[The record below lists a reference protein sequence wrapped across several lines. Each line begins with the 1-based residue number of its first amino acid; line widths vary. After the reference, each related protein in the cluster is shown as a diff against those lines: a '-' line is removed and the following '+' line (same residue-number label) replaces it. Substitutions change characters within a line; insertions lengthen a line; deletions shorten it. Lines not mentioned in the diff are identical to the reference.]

1 MINKSLLKIIFIC
14 SFIVGG
20 ILGIIPLIP
29 AFTWVAFLAVMFLVA
44 PFIII
49 YLKRLNI
56 IKTIE
61 TEKCLLI
68 GAISGISAFLGFSV
82 IYFPIAFILNLIF
95 KIQSFLWIKV
105 IFMNIGFLIPMI
117 ILISLL
123 CGLMNTFSGFLTV
136 YFYEYFKPRNR
147 G

>member
-1 MINKSLLKIIFIC
+1 MINKALLKIIFIC
-14 SFIVGG
+14 SFIIGG
-20 ILGIIPLIP
+20 ILGLIPLIP
-29 AFTWVAFLAVMFLVA
+29 AFIWIAFLAVMFLVA

-49 YLKRLNI
+49 YLKKLNLI
-56 IKTIE
+56 SNVE
-61 TEKCLLI
+61 TERCMFI
-68 GAISGISAFLGFSV
+68 GAISGASAFLGFAT

-117 ILISLL
+117 ILIALL
-123 CGLMNTFSGFLTV
+123 CGLMNTFSGFLTA
-136 YFYEYFKPRNR
+136 YLYEYFKPRNR

>member
-1 MINKSLLKIIFIC
+1 MINKALLKIIFIC
-14 SFIVGG
+14 SFIIGG
-20 ILGIIPLIP
+20 ILGLIPLIP
-29 AFTWVAFLAVMFLVA
+29 AFIWIAFLAVMFLVA

-49 YLKRLNI
+49 YLKKLKLISNV
-56 IKTIE
+56 E
-61 TEKCLLI
+61 TERCMFI
-68 GAISGISAFLGFSV
+68 GAISGASAFLGFAT

-117 ILISLL
+117 ILIALL
-123 CGLMNTFSGFLTV
+123 CGLMNTFSGFLTA
-136 YFYEYFKPRNR
+136 YLYEYFKPRNR

>member
-1 MINKSLLKIIFIC
+1 MINKALLKIIFIC
-14 SFIVGG
+14 SFIIGG

-29 AFTWVAFLAVMFLVA
+29 AFTWIAFLAVMFLVA

-49 YLKRLNI
+49 YLHKLKLI
-56 IKTIE
+56 EVIE
-61 TEKCLLI
+61 TEKCLTI
-68 GAISGISAFLGFSV
+68 GAISGASAFLGFSV

-117 ILISLL
+117 ILIALL
-123 CGLMNTFSGFLTV
+123 CGLMNTFSGFLTA
-136 YFYEYFKPRNR
+136 YLYEYFKPRNR

>member
-1 MINKSLLKIIFIC
+1 MINKALLKIIFIC
-14 SFIVGG
+14 SFIIGG
-20 ILGIIPLIP
+20 ILGLISLIP
-29 AFTWVAFLAVMFLVA
+29 AFIWIAFLAVMFLVA

-49 YLKRLNI
+49 YLKKLNLI
-56 IKTIE
+56 SNVE
-61 TEKCLLI
+61 TERCMFI
-68 GAISGISAFLGFSV
+68 GAISGASAFLGFAT

-117 ILISLL
+117 ILIALL
-123 CGLMNTFSGFLTV
+123 CGLMNTFSGFLTA
-136 YFYEYFKPRNR
+136 YLYEYFKPRNR

>member
-1 MINKSLLKIIFIC
+1 MINKALLKIIFIC
-14 SFIVGG
+14 SFIIGG
-20 ILGIIPLIP
+20 ILGVIPLIP
-29 AFTWVAFLAVMFLVA
+29 AFIWAAFLAVMFLVA

-49 YLKRLNI
+49 YLKKLNL
-56 IKTIE
+56 IKDVE
-61 TEKCLLI
+61 TEKCMVI

-105 IFMNIGFLIPMI
+105 IFTNFGFLIPMV

-123 CGLMNTFSGFLTV
+123 CGLMNTFSGFLTA

>member
-1 MINKSLLKIIFIC
+1 MINKALLKIIFIC
-14 SFIVGG
+14 SFIIGG
-20 ILGIIPLIP
+20 ILGLIPLIP
-29 AFTWVAFLAVMFLVA
+29 AFIWIAFLAVMFLVA

-49 YLKRLNI
+49 YLKKLKLISNV
-56 IKTIE
+56 E
-61 TEKCLLI
+61 TERCMFI
-68 GAISGISAFLGFSV
+68 GAISGASTFLGFAT

-117 ILISLL
+117 ILIALL
-123 CGLMNTFSGFLTV
+123 CGLMNTFSGFLTA
-136 YFYEYFKPRNR
+136 YLYEYFKPRNR

>member
-1 MINKSLLKIIFIC
+1 MINKALLKIIFIC
-14 SFIVGG
+14 SFIIGG
-20 ILGIIPLIP
+20 ILGLIPLIP
-29 AFTWVAFLAVMFLVA
+29 AFIWIAFLAVMFLVA

-49 YLKRLNI
+49 YLKKLNLI
-56 IKTIE
+56 SNVE
-61 TEKCLLI
+61 TERCMFI
-68 GAISGISAFLGFSV
+68 GSISGASAFLGFAT

-117 ILISLL
+117 ILIALL
-123 CGLMNTFSGFLTV
+123 CGLMNTFSGFLTA
-136 YFYEYFKPRNR
+136 YLYEYFKPKNR